1 MAVKLMLFW
10 IPFPSSAHIM
20 QPMTKKNIVH
30 RLLLMGAAL
39 TIGTV
44 RAEDTTTLSL
54 VERLLTENK
63 KIQSVQ
69 CEIRRE
75 TEVGGTLVPTL
86 SRVWFERSDR
96 LHVETVTPSERR
108 IVVDGK
114 TIHKWIA
121 GQTNG
126 VLIPLADA
134 PAQELLQVRRVP
146 ATAEEYLLQIRG
158 SPETTLP
165 PEGGFPIRRAYTPS
179 APHPYTVLALD
190 ETGRLARLEFFDPAL
205 RTHKLLQVNF
215 SNWKEVK
222 PGIWISCLQKTVGK
236 TRTGTDM
243 RETLRVSSLAV
254 NEPINP
260 EQFDRVR
267 QAPGVQFLSLDEM
280 AKLLQRNE
288 NRSENR

>member
-1 MAVKLMLFW
+1 MLFW

-44 RAEDTTTLSL
+44 RAEDTTTPSL

-134 PAQELLQVRRVP
+134 PARELLQVRRVP

>member
-1 MAVKLMLFW
+1 MFFW

-20 QPMTKKNIVH
+20 QPMTNKNIVYG
-30 RLLLMGAAL
+30 LVLMVAAFAGGAA
-39 TIGTV
+39 
-44 RAEDTTTLSL
+44 RAEDMTVTSL
-54 VERLLTENK
+54 VERLLTENG
-63 KIQSVQ
+63 KIQRVQ

-75 TEVGGTLVPTL
+75 TEVGGTVVPTL
-86 SRVWFERSDR
+86 SRVWFERPDR
-96 LHVETVTPSERR
+96 LHVETVTPNERR

-126 VLIPLADA
+126 VLIPLAEA

-165 PEGGFPIRRAYTPS
+165 PEDGFPVRRAYTPS

-190 ETGRLARLEFFDPAL
+190 ETGRLARLEFFDPSV
-205 RTHKLLQVNF
+205 RTNRLLQVNF
-215 SNWKEVK
+215 GSWKEVK
-222 PGIWISCLQKTVGK
+222 PGIWISCLQKTAGK
-236 TRTGTDM
+236 TRTGTEM
-243 RETLRVSSLAV
+243 KETLRVSSLAV

-260 EQFDRVR
+260 EQFDRGR

-288 NRSENR
+288 NR